1 MRTGVVLGSDRP
13 NAQWQ
18 WCCPWRTGSISY
30 RLEGFRLEVQLK
42 EGGLTSGPQFQSE
55 KSAWR
60 LETGE
65 HGRWVE
71 YDLRLRRWGRQDA
84 VLVLTSPDHD
94 VLYPRSIYHLL
105 MWGNRK
111 KKGKKKK
118 KPVTL
123 GTGNH
128 SHANMVANLNLL
140 EVLMILREL
149 ETGSFRQ
156 APDARNA
163 LHAVQSNADKYSV

>member
-1 MRTGVVLGSDRP
+1 
-13 NAQWQ
+13 
-18 WCCPWRTGSISY
+18 
-30 RLEGFRLEVQLK
+30 
-42 EGGLTSGPQFQSE
+42 
-55 KSAWR
+55 
-60 LETGE
+60 
-65 HGRWVE
+65 
-71 YDLRLRRWGRQDA
+71 
-84 VLVLTSPDHD
+84 
-94 VLYPRSIYHLL
+94 

>member
-1 MRTGVVLGSDRP
+1 MYCILGP
-13 NAQWQ
+13 FIIF
-18 WCCPWRTGSISY
+18 WC
-30 RLEGFRLEVQLK
+30 
-42 EGGLTSGPQFQSE
+42 
-55 KSAWR
+55 
-60 LETGE
+60 GE
-65 HGRWVE
+65 IG
-71 YDLRLRRWGRQDA
+71 
-84 VLVLTSPDHD
+84 
-94 VLYPRSIYHLL
+94 
-105 MWGNRK
+105 K

-163 LHAVQSNADKYSV
+163 LHAVQSNADKYSVWF